1 MKRFIKRA
9 RGYFK
14 MKFEMLVWRL
24 YDKCADYLDKHS
36 LVDRVD
42 SDKYHELEDK
52 YYELEDKCMELEKKS
67 LVKDAQITYMME
79 LLEEEEEGL
88 HEEED

>member
-14 MKFEMLVWRL
+14 MKFEMFVWRL

-36 LVDRVD
+36 LVIRVD
-42 SDKYHELEDK
+42 ADKLQELEDTYFNVQDQLFDK
-52 YYELEDKCMELEKKS
+52 DEEIRDLKERIYDLEN
-67 LVKDAQITYMME
+67 
-79 LLEEEEEGL
+79 LLERMEEV
-88 HEEED
+88 